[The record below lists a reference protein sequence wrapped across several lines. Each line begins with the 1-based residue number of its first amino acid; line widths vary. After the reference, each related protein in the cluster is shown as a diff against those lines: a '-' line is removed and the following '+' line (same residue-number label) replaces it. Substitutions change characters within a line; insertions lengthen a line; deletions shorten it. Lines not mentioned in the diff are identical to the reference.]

1 MPPAAPPLYPAHA
14 ARRAFEAPRALG
26 LAYGL
31 LVALALHP
39 LNAKELKAPPAA
51 QGLEAMTPTTT
62 VRLNVNAVL
71 GGLRYDGSAVD
82 GGANTAA
89 GFPLLNALT
98 INHDARLTIDTSFT
112 GQDLFRVRLRSGNFG
127 PSGFFS
133 NSPTPLSRLD
143 FAFEEPLCRA
153 DVATC
158 SRNLVT
164 VNRAYFGPPEKAA
177 TTAGPQRWL
186 IASL

>member
-1 MPPAAPPLYPAHA
+1 MPPAAPHLSPAVA

-31 LVALALHP
+31 LVALALQP
-39 LNAKELKAPPAA
+39 PNAQNNILNAQELKAPPAT
-51 QGLEAMTPTTT
+51 QELEVFTPTTT
-62 VRLNVNAVL
+62 VRVNVNAVM
-71 GGLRYDGSAVD
+71 GGLRYNGSAVD

-98 INHDARLTIDTSFT
+98 IIHDARLTIDTSFT

-143 FAFEEPLCRA
+143 FAFEEPLLWTTPA
-153 DVATC
+153 WPW
-158 SRNLVT
+158 S
-164 VNRAYFGPPEKAA
+164 PPA
-177 TTAGPQRWL
+177 
-186 IASL
+186 